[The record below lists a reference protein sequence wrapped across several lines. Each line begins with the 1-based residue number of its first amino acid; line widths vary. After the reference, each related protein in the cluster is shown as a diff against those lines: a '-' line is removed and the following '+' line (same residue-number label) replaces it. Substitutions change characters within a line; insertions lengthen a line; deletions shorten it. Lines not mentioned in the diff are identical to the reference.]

1 MKKITIEQCEQ
12 ISISVVVRQQK
23 YHILKIKPNISL
35 EELNSIMIQRLDNL
49 YLRSLMYNGPL
60 RLSLT
65 SSALYFGGIRYW
77 FKCPACE
84 NRVGKL
90 YKPVHEEEFKC
101 RQCHNL
107 TYKSTQT
114 HNQKVS
120 TTLKYLDDIE
130 KTKGEQEV
138 GEAISI
144 MKQTRKGRRLF
155 WKLYDKRVNTGFP
168 PPFFARKN
176 KEDSAYD
183 KYVRVLLES

>member
-35 EELNSIMIQRLDNL
+35 GEFNSIMIQRLDNL
-49 YLRSLMYNGPL
+49 CLRSLMHNSPSK
-60 RLSLT
+60 LSFT
-65 SSALYFGGIRYW
+65 SSTLYFGGIRYW
-77 FKCPACE
+77 FKCPTCG

-90 YKPVHEEEFKC
+90 YKPGHEEKFKC

-120 TTLKYLDDIE
+120 MTLKHLDYIE
-130 KTKGEQEV
+130 KTQ
-138 GEAISI
+138 
-144 MKQTRKGRRLF
+144 
-155 WKLYDKRVNTGFP
+155 
-168 PPFFARKN
+168 
-176 KEDSAYD
+176 
-183 KYVRVLLES
+183 KYP